1 MPKGAPF
8 LVMHIR
14 KYACQHSVLD
24 LFFLQITFFSIHLVL
39 NYVGFIGLIYDS
51 TILNAPK
58 LLPNLL
64 LDSALFRCIVSQEQP
79 LNLKF

>member
-1 MPKGAPF
+1 
-8 LVMHIR
+8 
-14 KYACQHSVLD
+14 
-24 LFFLQITFFSIHLVL
+24 LVL

>member
-1 MPKGAPF
+1 
-8 LVMHIR
+8 
-14 KYACQHSVLD
+14 LD

-39 NYVGFIGLIYDS
+39 NYIGFIGLIYNS
-51 TILNAPK
+51 NILNAPK

-64 LDSALFRCIVSQEQP
+64 LDSALSRFVVSQKQP